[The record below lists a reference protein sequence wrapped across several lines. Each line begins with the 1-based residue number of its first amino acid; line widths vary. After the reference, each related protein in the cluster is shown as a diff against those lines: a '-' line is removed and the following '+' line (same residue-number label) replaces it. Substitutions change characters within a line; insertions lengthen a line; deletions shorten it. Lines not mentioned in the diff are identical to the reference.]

1 MTTPTDQ
8 QEDLQQFWNQR
19 VKASRWLI
27 VKTLTLGL
35 LAAVCGVLGQGW
47 LEDASPL
54 FPIISQNYGL
64 WQAGYLLALLVVF
77 LIWSAAMLQ
86 KFSLLRNSKQGR
98 DMQRRID
105 EHNERIAQKKLEA
118 KQRREQERLERET
131 APSFFKS
138 SARSSK
144 FDY

>member
-1 MTTPTDQ
+1 MTTATDPH
-8 QEDLQQFWNQR
+8 EDLRHFWSQR

-27 VKTLTLGL
+27 VKTSALGV
-35 LAAVCGVLGQGW
+35 LAAICGVLGQGW

-54 FPIISQNYGL
+54 FPIISQNYGA
-64 WQAGYLLALLVVF
+64 WQAGYLLALLVIF
-77 LIWSAAMLQ
+77 LLWAAAMLQ

-98 DMQRRID
+98 DMQQRID

-118 KQRREQERLERET
+118 KERREQEQKDREA
-131 APSFFKS
+131 APSFFKTS
-138 SARSSK
+138 PRSNK

>member
-1 MTTPTDQ
+1 MTIPADQ
-8 QEDLQQFWNQR
+8 LEAPQQFWEQR

-27 VKTLTLGL
+27 VKTLSLGV
-35 LAAVCGVLGQGW
+35 LAAICGVLGQGW

-54 FPIISQNYGL
+54 FPIISQNYGI
-64 WQAGYLLALLVVF
+64 WHAGYLLALLVVF
-77 LIWSAAMLQ
+77 LIWAAAMLQ

-98 DMQRRID
+98 AMQQRID

-118 KQRREQERLERET
+118 KLRREQAQQEREA
-131 APSFFKS
+131 APSFFKTS
-138 SARSSK
+138 PRSTK